1 MATNKELKKT
11 QRKADEGLE
20 PRLNRH
26 GKQPHQKLK
35 PYLVLQYLM
44 KRTDEEHTASAFDI
58 IGFLEECGINSD
70 RRSIY
75 KDIEEINIVNVVMED
90 ECSIE
95 EAEWTLDDDPSR
107 KLVCYTHKGEKGFYV
122 NSEERHYDINDVRL
136 LAECVYSAKFLSEGQ
151 SKRLASVLCD
161 LVSENQADTIEH
173 DALLTDRVKTNNKQ
187 VINNISAINSAMKR
201 DKSHDPEKINFK
213 YLKSSINDISQQV
226 ERRKG
231 ERYIVSPYK
240 LLINDGNYYLLAFDE
255 NTQKMRTYRVD
266 RMKDVRPMGEA
277 REGAE
282 AFSAINLKDYTKRT
296 FSMYGGE
303 RAHVRIR
310 FINPLL
316 DTAIER
322 FGTSGVNYMK
332 VDDNHFALTAEVE
345 ISDQFFGWLLGFGKR
360 VKLLEPQSAVNRFS
374 AYLDKIREMY

>member
-1 MATNKELKKT
+1 MSNKDYKKI

-35 PYLVLQYLM
+35 PYLVLQCLM

-90 ECSIE
+90 ECSVE
-95 EAEWTLDDDPSR
+95 EAEWILEDDPSR
-107 KLVCYTHKGEKGFYV
+107 KLVCYTHKGEKGFYI
-122 NSEERHYDINDVRL
+122 NSDVRHYDINDVRL

-151 SKRLASVLCD
+151 SKRLAGVLCD
-161 LVSENQADTIEH
+161 LVSEEQADTIEH

-187 VINNISAINSAMKR
+187 VINNISVINSAMKR
-201 DKSHDPEKINFK
+201 DKVHEPEKINFK
-213 YLKSSINDISQQV
+213 YLKSTINDISQQV
-226 ERRKG
+226 ERKKG

-255 NTQKMRTYRVD
+255 NSQQMRTYRVD
-266 RMKDVRPMGEA
+266 RMKDVRPMGEE
-277 REGAE
+277 RGGYE

-296 FSMYGGE
+296 FSMFGGE
-303 RAHVRIR
+303 RTNVRIL
-310 FINPLL
+310 FINSLL
-316 DTAIER
+316 DTALER
-322 FGTSGVNYMK
+322 FGTSGVNYVK
-332 VDDNHFALTAEVE
+332 KDDHHFILSAEVE
-345 ISDQFFGWLLGFGKR
+345 ISNQFFGWLLGFGKS
-360 VKLLEPQSAVNRFS
+360 VKLLEPRSVVEQFS
-374 AYLDKIREMY
+374 EYLDKIRELY